1 MAAEERFRFPMLAL
15 FLMIDPSVSLT
26 SKSFTPP
33 PPREG
38 HVRGVMAVVVAII
51 CKKLINTLSKE
62 SSRLFATFCK
72 TNSNVDL
79 KNLAESAVLR
89 AIRGGVVVLQRRGED
104 AKRSV
109 GGTKREGFVVVVGK
123 VK

>member
-1 MAAEERFRFPMLAL
+1 MKRMRTFFSITVAVSEGGDIGGVIGQVTLGGGAQERFRFPMLAL

-51 CKKLINTLSKE
+51 L
-62 SSRLFATFCK
+62 
-72 TNSNVDL
+72 
-79 KNLAESAVLR
+79 LR

-109 GGTKREGFVVVVGK
+109 GGTKREGFVVV
-123 VK
+123 